1 VPTSPGREGESFKRP
16 LEGKKQALNVPW
28 KGKRAIED
36 GKGVL
41 KIRCAAALL
50 TKQAARQAALFSQIF
65 IKWEI
70 LI

>member
-1 VPTSPGREGESFKRP
+1 LERAGEASV
-16 LEGKKQALNVPW
+16 NVPW

-36 GKGVL
+36 GEGVL
-41 KIRCAAALL
+41 KSAAPAAHL